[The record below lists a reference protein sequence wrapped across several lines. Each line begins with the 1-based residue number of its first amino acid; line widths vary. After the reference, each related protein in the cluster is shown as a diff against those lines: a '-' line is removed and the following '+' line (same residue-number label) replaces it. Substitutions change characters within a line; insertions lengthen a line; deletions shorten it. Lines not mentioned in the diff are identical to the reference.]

1 MRATRHRQ
9 SHLISKA
16 RPCKELP
23 CGSDARRAARCWRC
37 GCFLDG
43 HGDRAGTEGRSWD
56 VGTDPRHLGVD
67 KKPGAHRE
75 GFEAERGGLGYTAQN
90 LPAWVPHCVPQWERN
105 ANISHSELNRPMDKR
120 WQMGLLK
127 GFQQE
132 IAACTP
138 LQRCAG
144 MWGCVGSV
152 LPLHS
157 HHHSLPPGFSED
169 FPYSLAL
176 SCPHSFH
183 YNLSRCNRLGWN
195 PSNSAGVSG
204 RRQTRSPH
212 PPGTSLWPWSRMS
225 SGVGAGSVPF
235 CNHKLQWTGTV
246 WCEDCPHYPE
256 QGWGRRWHHEA
267 APELPL
273 LPSCPFSFH

>member
-1 MRATRHRQ
+1 MHAGPPGAGGVAASWMDTGTELGQRDGVGTWGQIHVTSAWTRSLVHTVKGLRWREEDWGARHR
-9 SHLISKA
+9 ICP
-16 RPCKELP
+16 R
-23 CGSDARRAARCWRC
+23 GS
-37 GCFLDG
+37 
-43 HGDRAGTEGRSWD
+43 
-56 VGTDPRHLGVD
+56 P
-67 KKPGAHRE
+67 PG
-75 GFEAERGGLGYTAQN
+75 
-90 LPAWVPHCVPQWERN
+90 VPQWERN

-235 CNHKLQWTGTV
+235 CNHKLQWTGMV

-256 QGWGRRWHHEA
+256 QGWGRRWHREA